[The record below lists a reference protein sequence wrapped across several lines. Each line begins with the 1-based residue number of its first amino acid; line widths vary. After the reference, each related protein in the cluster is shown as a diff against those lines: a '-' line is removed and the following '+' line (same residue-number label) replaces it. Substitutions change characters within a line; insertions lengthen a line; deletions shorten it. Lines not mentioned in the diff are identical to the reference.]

1 MHEVASAP
9 GRAWAQGVTP
19 SDLFRIVPLT
29 AILVLAANAFS
40 PIAAQAQSE
49 DWRVAWNRP
58 VEPFRVVGN
67 VYYVGVAN
75 VTSILI
81 ATPEGHILL
90 DGGFPESAPPIA
102 AAIAKLGFRIEDV
115 KVLLSSHAHAD
126 HAGGLAEL
134 KRLSGARLYAG
145 AADVPSLAAGGKGD
159 FRWGD
164 SLPFP
169 PVVADVAVEDGA
181 TVELGGVTL
190 VAHHTPGHTRGNLTW
205 TLRVQDG
212 GRMLDVVIAG
222 SMSAPGYKLA
232 GAGESYPGI
241 AADFAKSLA
250 MLKALPCD
258 VYLTLHGHEFGLNAK
273 RERLAAGA
281 MENPFAD
288 PAGYRDWLARAET
301 ALVAQMK

>member
-1 MHEVASAP
+1 MRSF
-9 GRAWAQGVTP
+9 P
-19 SDLFRIVPLT
+19 SPRRLLWV
-29 AILVLAANAFS
+29 LVLILAVLTSS
-40 PIAAQAQSE
+40 PLPVRAQAE

-58 VEPFRVVGN
+58 VEPFRIVDN

-81 ATPEGHILL
+81 VTPQGHILL
-90 DGGFPESAPPIA
+90 DGGFPESAPLVA
-102 AAIAKLGFRIEDV
+102 AAVAKLGFRIEDV
-115 KVLLSSHAHAD
+115 RVLLSSHAHAD

-145 AADVPSLAAGGKGD
+145 AADVPLLAAGGKGD

-164 SLPFP
+164 SMLFP
-169 PVVADVAVEDGA
+169 PVAADVAVEDGA
-181 TVELGGVTL
+181 RVELGGVTL
-190 VAHHTPGHTRGNLTW
+190 IAHHTPGHTRGNLTW

-232 GAGESYPGI
+232 GPGESYPGI
-241 AADFAKSLA
+241 AADFARSLA
-250 MLKALPCD
+250 TLKTLPCD
-258 VYLTLHGHEFGLNAK
+258 VFLTLHGHEFGLDAK

-281 MENPFAD
+281 TENPFAD
-288 PAGYRDWLARAET
+288 PAGYRDWLARMEA
-301 ALVAQMK
+301 ALAAQMR

>member
-1 MHEVASAP
+1 M
-9 GRAWAQGVTP
+9 
-19 SDLFRIVPLT
+19 
-29 AILVLAANAFS
+29 
-40 PIAAQAQSE
+40 
-49 DWRVAWNRP
+49 AWNRP

-67 VYYVGVAN
+67 VYYVGVAH

-81 ATPEGHILL
+81 ATSQGHILL
-90 DGGFPESAPPIA
+90 DGGFPESAPLIV
-102 AAIAKLGFRIEDV
+102 AAIAKIGFRIEDV
-115 KVLLSSHAHAD
+115 KVLISSHAHAD

-145 AADVPSLAAGGKGD
+145 AADVPLLAAGGKGD

-212 GRMLDVVIAG
+212 GRTLGVVIVG

-232 GAGESYPGI
+232 GPGESYPGI
-241 AADFAKSLA
+241 AADYAKSLA
-250 MLKALPCD
+250 LLKALPCD
-258 VYLTLHGHEFGLNAK
+258 VFLTLHGHEFGLDAK
-273 RERLAAGA
+273 SERLAAGA
-281 MENPFAD
+281 TENPFAD
-288 PAGYRDWLARAET
+288 PAGYREWLARAEV
-301 ALVAQMK
+301 ALAAQMK

>member
-1 MHEVASAP
+1 
-9 GRAWAQGVTP
+9 VTP

>member
-1 MHEVASAP
+1 MKPDLVRRFHPFALALVFALAWTPAP
-9 GRAWAQGVTP
+9 
-19 SDLFRIVPLT
+19 
-29 AILVLAANAFS
+29 AA
-40 PIAAQAQSE
+40 PPPTE
-49 DWRVAWNRP
+49 DWRVVWNRP
-58 VEPFRVVGN
+58 AEPFRVVGN

-81 ATPEGHILL
+81 ATPQGHILL
-90 DGGFPESAPPIA
+90 DGGFPESAAPIA

-145 AADVPSLAAGGKGD
+145 AADVSLLAAGGKGD

-212 GRMLDVVIAG
+212 GRTLDVVIAG
-222 SMSAPGYKLA
+222 SMSAPGYKLV
-232 GAGESYPGI
+232 GPGQSYPGI
-241 AADFAKSLA
+241 DADYAKSLA

-258 VYLTLHGHEFGLNAK
+258 VFLALHGHEFALNAK

-281 MENPFAD
+281 TENPFVD
-288 PAGYRDWLARAET
+288 PSGYREWLNRSEA
-301 ALVAQMK
+301 ALAAQMK

>member
-1 MHEVASAP
+1 MFAL
-9 GRAWAQGVTP
+9 AWAPAPTAP
-19 SDLFRIVPLT
+19 ST
-29 AILVLAANAFS
+29 A
-40 PIAAQAQSE
+40 E

-81 ATPEGHILL
+81 ATSQGHILL
-90 DGGFPESAPPIA
+90 DGGFPESAPLIV
-102 AAIAKLGFRIEDV
+102 AAIAKIGFRIEDV
-115 KVLLSSHAHAD
+115 KVLISSHAHAD

-145 AADVPSLAAGGKGD
+145 AADVPLLAAGGKGD

-212 GRMLDVVIAG
+212 GRTLGVVIVG

-232 GAGESYPGI
+232 GPGESYPGI
-241 AADFAKSLA
+241 AADYAKSLA
-250 MLKALPCD
+250 LLKALPCD
-258 VYLTLHGHEFGLNAK
+258 VFLTLHGHEFGLDAK
-273 RERLAAGA
+273 SERLAAGA
-281 MENPFAD
+281 TENPFAD
-288 PAGYRDWLARAET
+288 PAGYREWLARAEV
-301 ALVAQMK
+301 ALAAQMK

>member
-1 MHEVASAP
+1 MRPCSARRWLFPVVALA
-9 GRAWAQGVTP
+9 
-19 SDLFRIVPLT
+19 
-29 AILVLAANAFS
+29 LAAFAL
-40 PIAAQAQSE
+40 PQPAVRAQAE

-58 VEPFRVVGN
+58 AEPFRIVDN

-81 ATPEGHILL
+81 TTPQGHILL
-90 DGGFPESAPPIA
+90 DGGFPESAPLIA

-134 KRLSGARLYAG
+134 KRLSGASLYAG
-145 AADVPSLAAGGKGD
+145 AADVPLLAVGGKGD

-164 SLPFP
+164 SMLFP
-169 PVVADVAVEDGA
+169 PVVADVAVEGGA
-181 TVELGGVTL
+181 RVELGGVTL

-212 GRMLDVVIAG
+212 GRVLDVVVAG
-222 SMSAPGYKLA
+222 SMSAPGYTLS
-232 GAGESYPGI
+232 GLGQSYPGI
-241 AADFAKSLA
+241 DADYAKSLA
-250 MLKALPCD
+250 LLRALPCD
-258 VYLTLHGHEFGLNAK
+258 VFLTLHGHEFALNAK

-281 MENPFAD
+281 TENPFVD
-288 PAGYRDWLARAET
+288 PTGYREWLNRSEA
-301 ALVAQMK
+301 ALAAQKK

>member
-1 MHEVASAP
+1 VKPHLVRRFLPFALALVFAL
-9 GRAWAQGVTP
+9 AWAPAPTAP
-19 SDLFRIVPLT
+19 ST
-29 AILVLAANAFS
+29 A
-40 PIAAQAQSE
+40 E

-81 ATPEGHILL
+81 ATSQGHILL
-90 DGGFPESAPPIA
+90 DGGFPESAPLIV
-102 AAIAKLGFRIEDV
+102 AAIAKIGFRIEDV
-115 KVLLSSHAHAD
+115 KVLISSHAHAD

-145 AADVPSLAAGGKGD
+145 AADVPLLAAGGKGD

-212 GRMLDVVIAG
+212 GRTLGVVIVG

-232 GAGESYPGI
+232 GPGESYPGI
-241 AADFAKSLA
+241 AADYAKSLA
-250 MLKALPCD
+250 LLKALPCD
-258 VYLTLHGHEFGLNAK
+258 VFLTLHGHEFGLDAK
-273 RERLAAGA
+273 SERLAAGA
-281 MENPFAD
+281 TENPFAD
-288 PAGYRDWLARAET
+288 PAGYREWLARAEV
-301 ALVAQMK
+301 ALAAQMK

>member
-1 MHEVASAP
+1 M
-9 GRAWAQGVTP
+9 
-19 SDLFRIVPLT
+19 
-29 AILVLAANAFS
+29 
-40 PIAAQAQSE
+40 
-49 DWRVAWNRP
+49 AWNRP

-81 ATPEGHILL
+81 ATSQGHILL
-90 DGGFPESAPPIA
+90 DGGFPESAPLIV
-102 AAIAKLGFRIEDV
+102 AAIAKIGFRIEDV
-115 KVLLSSHAHAD
+115 KVLISSHAHAD

-145 AADVPSLAAGGKGD
+145 AADVPLLAAGGKGD

-212 GRMLDVVIAG
+212 GRTLGVVIVG

-232 GAGESYPGI
+232 GPGESYPGI
-241 AADFAKSLA
+241 AADYAKSLA
-250 MLKALPCD
+250 LLKALPCD
-258 VYLTLHGHEFGLNAK
+258 VFLTLHGHEFGLDAK
-273 RERLAAGA
+273 SERLAAGA
-281 MENPFAD
+281 TENPFAD
-288 PAGYRDWLARAET
+288 PAGYREWLARAEV
-301 ALVAQMK
+301 ALAAQMK

>member
-1 MHEVASAP
+1 LIAV
-9 GRAWAQGVTP
+9 RR
-19 SDLFRIVPLT
+19 LVPFVFALG
-29 AILVLAANAFS
+29 LVVIACS
-40 PIAAQAQSE
+40 PVAAQPQTE

-81 ATPEGHILL
+81 ATPQGHILL
-90 DGGFPESAPPIA
+90 DGGFPESAPLIA

-145 AADVPSLAAGGKGD
+145 AADVPLLAVGGKGD

-164 SLPFP
+164 SLLFP
-169 PVVADVAVEDGA
+169 PVVADVAVDDGA
-181 TVELGGVTL
+181 TVELGGMTL

-212 GRMLDVVIAG
+212 GRMLDIVIAG
-222 SMSAPGYKLA
+222 SMSAPGYTLV
-232 GAGESYPGI
+232 GAGQSYPGI
-241 AADFAKSLA
+241 DADYAKSLA

-258 VYLTLHGHEFGLNAK
+258 VFLTLHGHEFGLEAK
-273 RERLAAGA
+273 RQRFAAGEA
-281 MENPFAD
+281 ANPFVD
-288 PAGYRDWLARAET
+288 PAGYREWLARAAA
-301 ALVAQMK
+301 ALAAQMK

>member
-1 MHEVASAP
+1 M
-9 GRAWAQGVTP
+9 
-19 SDLFRIVPLT
+19 
-29 AILVLAANAFS
+29 
-40 PIAAQAQSE
+40 
-49 DWRVAWNRP
+49 AWNRP

-81 ATPEGHILL
+81 ATPQGHILL
-90 DGGFPESAPPIA
+90 DGGFPESAAPIA

-212 GRMLDVVIAG
+212 GRTLDVVIAG
-222 SMSAPGYKLA
+222 SMSAPGYTLS
-232 GAGESYPGI
+232 GPGQSYPGI
-241 AADFAKSLA
+241 DADYAKSLA
-250 MLKALPCD
+250 LLRTLPCD
-258 VYLTLHGHEFGLNAK
+258 VFLALHGHEFALNAK

-281 MENPFAD
+281 TENPFVD
-288 PAGYRDWLARAET
+288 PSGYREWLNRSEA
-301 ALVAQMK
+301 ALAAQMK